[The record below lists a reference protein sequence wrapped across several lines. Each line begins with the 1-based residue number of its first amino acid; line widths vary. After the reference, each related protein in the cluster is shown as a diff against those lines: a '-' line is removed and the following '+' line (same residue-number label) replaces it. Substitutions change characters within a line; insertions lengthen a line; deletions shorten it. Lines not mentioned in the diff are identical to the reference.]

1 MHHFIL
7 LLVCVNGVQQ
17 MVYIITR
24 REEDLQLHLLLTV
37 KTKSRKMIPQT
48 ILILDLETVSEDKRN
63 YYLRMELRRTSQK
76 WSHVPVNKTCEDH
89 SSDQNQFPIQVYWYI
104 QFK

>member
-1 MHHFIL
+1 M
-7 LLVCVNGVQQ
+7 CERSPANGL
-17 MVYIITR
+17 YHYKAGGRFTAAF
-24 REEDLQLHLLLTV
+24 TFNG

-89 SSDQNQFPIQVYWYI
+89 SSDENQYPIQVYLI
-104 QFK
+104 

>member
-17 MVYIITR
+17 MVYFITR

-89 SSDQNQFPIQVYWYI
+89 SSDENQYPIQVYLI
-104 QFK
+104 

>member
-7 LLVCVNGVQQ
+7 LLVGVNGVQQ

-89 SSDQNQFPIQVYWYI
+89 SSDENQYPIQVYLI
-104 QFK
+104 

>member
-1 MHHFIL
+1 MIL
-7 LLVCVNGVQQ
+7 ILTLVCVNEVQQ

-89 SSDQNQFPIQVYWYI
+89 SSDENQYPIQVYLI
-104 QFK
+104 